1 MNNSTFADDSKLIRS
16 YQSGNDASFGVL
28 MGRYN
33 KQLLSYI
40 RAKVRDRDEAEDL
53 LQETTIKLW
62 SFIRDNR
69 YVEDGRFY
77 RWSVTIARNVII
89 DYYRRRKNRDTVIDS
104 ESTLDYLNE
113 INEAADRSNAMTKI
127 IDDENS
133 QLMQYMLRQLPDNQ
147 QNVVRMRIDDDM
159 SFKEIANEENVGIN
173 TILARMQYAKEKLR
187 KMYSEYEHRLCV

>member
-173 TILARMQYAKEKLR
+173 TVLARMQYAKEKLR